1 MTSLDDVLAVV
12 PEVHERY
19 RELVAELW
27 APDRIDPRLLEL
39 CRIRLAQLLGDA
51 SGATFFDHQPEQFA
65 AFNRLY
71 GTLWSR
77 GRLDQVTKEVGRL
90 RNAFVVDCRL

>member
-1 MTSLDDVLAVV
+1 
-12 PEVHERY
+12 
-19 RELVAELW
+19 VA
-27 APDRIDPRLLEL
+27 RIDPPP
-39 CRIRLAQLLGDA
+39 GG
-51 SGATFFDHQPEQFA
+51 STFFDHQPEQFA

-77 GRLDQVTKEVGRL
+77 GVVDQATKEVGRL